1 MLVLSNF
8 QKLFCDKKSLVFLVY
23 SGLSGCQSDA
33 PVANDVLTA
42 GGGMTNSVNNST
54 DNGVVDCEQI
64 WQKNNVGFY
73 ENNPTYIDSVDH
85 STDWHFSTPEAQG
98 MDSSAL
104 NSGLTEW
111 NSHSTL
117 LNVTIIRNNHIVTER
132 FYNGSEVNHANNI
145 HSSSKSMLL
154 AMLGY
159 AVEQGH
165 INSLD
170 DAVSDYLPN
179 YRFLG
184 IKADLT
190 IRHLMNMSSG
200 WDWVE
205 DSTEYQIENES
216 DWVKAI
222 VDRDMI
228 NVPGSVFNYSSGN
241 THVLSAVLTNATGQ
255 STCEYAHEN
264 LFEPLGIMAEHW
276 GRDPQGIYSGG
287 YNLYMTPREM
297 AKYARFIL
305 DIIKDGEPGT
315 TGFKKIIKDSIA
327 PQFMVD
333 AEFQYGELWWLR
345 NIAGYDMNFGWG
357 YGGQFMYII
366 PDLNIIMIITQDTS
380 GTVRVVDH
388 GAFIENYL
396 IPAVLAVP

>member
-1 MLVLSNF
+1 M
-8 QKLFCDKKSLVFLVY
+8 
-23 SGLSGCQSDA
+23 
-33 PVANDVLTA
+33 
-42 GGGMTNSVNNST
+42 
-54 DNGVVDCEQI
+54 
-64 WQKNNVGFY
+64 
-73 ENNPTYIDSVDH
+73 
-85 STDWHFSTPEAQG
+85 
-98 MDSSAL
+98 
-104 NSGLTEW
+104 
-111 NSHSTL
+111 
-117 LNVTIIRNNHIVTER
+117 NVTIIRNGNIVREQ
-132 FYNGSEVNHANNI
+132 FYNGSEVNHSNNI

-170 DAVSDYLPN
+170 DAVADYLPN

-205 DSTEYQIENES
+205 DSTEYEIENES

-222 VDRDMI
+222 IDIDMN
-228 NVPGSVFNYSSGN
+228 NVPGTVFNYSSGN
-241 THVLSAVLTNATGQ
+241 THVLSAVLTSATGQ

-264 LFEPLGIMAEHW
+264 LFEPLGIVAEHW
-276 GRDPQGIYSGG
+276 GRDPHGIYSGG

-305 DIIKDGEPGT
+305 DIINDSDPNPVGL
-315 TGFKKIIKDSIA
+315 KKVVKDSIA
-327 PQFMVD
+327 PQFVVD
-333 AEFQYGELWWLR
+333 SNFQYGELWWLR
-345 NIAGYDMNFGWG
+345 NINGYDMNFGWG

-366 PDLNIIMIITQDTS
+366 PELNLIMITTQDTS
-380 GTVRVVDH
+380 GTTQVIDH
-388 GAFIENYL
+388 GAFVKDTL
-396 IPAVLAVP
+396 IPAVLTIP